1 MLRPRISLSVL
12 LLAFLLSPLQTAAI
26 KFALPASKNPIRK
39 CIWNA
44 AHDGALVVIT
54 ANLGPGENQRI
65 DKKGLKSETRVAI
78 TAHGEG
84 DVGFVLQIPWWGARV
99 IDLDVDIGADAV
111 DYNAI
116 ANQESLSGLETEM
129 RKLEAV
135 VQEITD
141 EFGYLK
147 RREMRMRDTN
157 VREYACSVS
166 AKGRGTKAASTAAG
180 RRRRRSLSQHIT
192 RSLPL
197 PVILSRPPTPMYHG
211 IPFTLLGK
219 RCELSVDACPTPVCN
234 CKADESCQIIFRTC
248 DQCDKVIC
256 TPNSRPASGSIS
268 EGAVAG
274 AVVSC
279 VVVTA
284 LLAAMLWFLRRRRA
298 ARKAAQVIA
307 AKRATP
313 YTVEGGP
320 TGTPVG
326 TPAGEKPPTLL
337 STPAS
342 PRTPNANA
350 NGTSHTLHY
359 AASDINLDPFA
370 DALSVR
376 SGNSSH
382 VIPIA
387 YVPRTRPACPSQTVI
402 ANRLPLEPPKSA
414 ASRLSVGQDLR
425 PPRFSSPYAASQRS
439 GASRASTISS
449 VGSFMYS
456 DTPVVVSQAQGGVR
470 QVLGVAR
477 PAVVQVP
484 AAGLSSGPPT
494 PGSGTGADLIRSFS
508 QRSKKSAGTVPP
520 LPEFPP
526 EHIAER
532 SPFSPES
539 EGGDP
544 FADKENET
552 ASYSVRSVNTFG
564 QPGVPGRDIRASKSP
579 VQPNSTTFL
588 AEPVGYDSRPSSIG
602 TVIEGEAHR
611 VVLGSASA
619 SEEDINTL
627 PPVPVRRTS
636 GASVA
641 DSILA
646 GFPFVPPSPVGQ
658 GAESTNLRPGSL
670 AMSVSESLADHNP
683 PPVPPVPTL
692 SELARQEEEAL
703 EQGQVARLPP
713 SRHTLGMSTF
723 SSASGVSS
731 SGLEAFP
738 FQFGPAGGAPRDSLD
753 TNVDVDLGAVG
764 GKQIVRASLDTL
776 ALSRD
781 VEAFPLPESGYT
793 VKRS

>member
-1 MLRPRISLSVL
+1 
-12 LLAFLLSPLQTAAI
+12 
-26 KFALPASKNPIRK
+26 
-39 CIWNA
+39 
-44 AHDGALVVIT
+44 
-54 ANLGPGENQRI
+54 
-65 DKKGLKSETRVAI
+65 
-78 TAHGEG
+78 
-84 DVGFVLQIPWWGARV
+84 
-99 IDLDVDIGADAV
+99 
-111 DYNAI
+111 
-116 ANQESLSGLETEM
+116 
-129 RKLEAV
+129 
-135 VQEITD
+135 
-141 EFGYLK
+141 
-147 RREMRMRDTN
+147 
-157 VREYACSVS
+157 
-166 AKGRGTKAASTAAG
+166 
-180 RRRRRSLSQHIT
+180 
-192 RSLPL
+192 
-197 PVILSRPPTPMYHG
+197 MYHG
-211 IPFTLLGK
+211 IPLTLLGK
-219 RCELSVDACPTPVCN
+219 RCDLPADACPRPVCN
-234 CKADESCQIIFRTC
+234 CKPDESCQIIFRTC
-248 DQCDKVIC
+248 DQCDKVVC
-256 TPNSRPASGSIS
+256 TPNAKPSGGSIS

-279 VVVTA
+279 VVVAA
-284 LLAAMLWFLRRRRA
+284 LLGGMFWFLRRRRA
-298 ARKAAQVIA
+298 ARKAAQATA

-320 TGTPVG
+320 IG
-326 TPAGEKPPTLL
+326 TPAGEKPPTLPG
-337 STPAS
+337 TPGS
-342 PRTPNANA
+342 PRTPNA

-359 AASDINLDPFA
+359 AGSDINLDPFA
-370 DALSVR
+370 DAGSIH

-387 YVPRTRPACPSQTVI
+387 YVPPNSASMSLADGHRQSVTSLPPSRPHRSPDL
-402 ANRLPLEPPKSA
+402 NLKLEPPKSA
-414 ASRLSVGQDLR
+414 ASRLSVGQELR

-484 AAGLSSGPPT
+484 TGGLNSGPPT
-494 PGSGTGADLIRSFS
+494 PDAGTGADLVRSFS
-508 QRSKKSAGTVPP
+508 QRSKKSAGTIPP

-526 EHIAER
+526 QHLAER

-552 ASYSVRSVNTFG
+552 ASYSARSVNTFG
-564 QPGVPGRDIRASKSP
+564 QPGVPGRDIRSSKSP
-579 VQPNSTTFL
+579 TQPNSNTFL
-588 AEPVGYDSRPSSIG
+588 TEPVGYDSRPSSIG

-611 VVLGSASA
+611 VILGNGSAST
-619 SEEDINTL
+619 EDSNAL

-658 GAESTNLRPGSL
+658 GAEPSNLRPGSL

-692 SELARQEEEAL
+692 SELARQEEEAI

-723 SSASGVSS
+723 SSASGISS

-738 FQFGPAGGAPRDSLD
+738 FQFGPAGGAARDSLD
-753 TNVDVDLGAVG
+753 TNADVDLSAVG
-764 GKQIVRASLDTL
+764 GKQVVRASLDTL

>member
-1 MLRPRISLSVL
+1 MVAIVADVVNRPPLVVVVALYLSISLAL
-12 LLAFLLSPLQTAAI
+12 YPFLASSP
-26 KFALPASKNPIRK
+26 
-39 CIWNA
+39 
-44 AHDGALVVIT
+44 
-54 ANLGPGENQRI
+54 
-65 DKKGLKSETRVAI
+65 
-78 TAHGEG
+78 
-84 DVGFVLQIPWWGARV
+84 
-99 IDLDVDIGADAV
+99 
-111 DYNAI
+111 
-116 ANQESLSGLETEM
+116 
-129 RKLEAV
+129 
-135 VQEITD
+135 
-141 EFGYLK
+141 
-147 RREMRMRDTN
+147 
-157 VREYACSVS
+157 
-166 AKGRGTKAASTAAG
+166 
-180 RRRRRSLSQHIT
+180 
-192 RSLPL
+192 
-197 PVILSRPPTPMYHG
+197 RPPTPMYHG

-387 YVPRTRPACPSQTVI
+387 YVPPNSASMSLADGHRQSVTSLPPSRPHRSPDL
-402 ANRLPLEPPKSA
+402 NLKLEPPKSA